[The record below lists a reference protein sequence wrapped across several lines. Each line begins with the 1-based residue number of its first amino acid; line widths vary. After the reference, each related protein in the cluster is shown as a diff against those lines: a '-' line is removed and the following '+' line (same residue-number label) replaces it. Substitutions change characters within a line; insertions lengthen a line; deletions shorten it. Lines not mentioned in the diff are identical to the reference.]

1 MTDSYIKVVLV
12 DDEQHGLD
20 MLRWSLEQF
29 CPEASVVKSFTDPK
43 EASVYLQSNK
53 PDILF
58 LDIEMPGM
66 NGFELLG
73 ALDEI
78 NFAIVFTTAYD
89 EFAIRAFKVSAFDY
103 LLKPIE
109 KEELVAVIRKFRS
122 SQTATDPDSQ
132 LMLLKQLIVQPT
144 RLSRVALPTFEGLE
158 MVQADHIVRCE
169 ADNNYT
175 HIILEVGRK
184 ILVSKT
190 LKDIEDLLKG
200 HQFHRIHYSH
210 LINLN
215 KIERY
220 VKGDGGY
227 VIMDDGATVNVSRS
241 KKESFLRALNT

>member
-1 MTDSYIKVVLV
+1 MSESFINVVLV

-20 MLRWSLEQF
+20 MLRWSLEQY
-29 CPEASVVKSFTDPK
+29 CPEVRIVESLSDPG
-43 EASVYLQSNK
+43 EALLYLQSNQ

-73 ALDEI
+73 AIDDI
-78 NFAIVFTTAYD
+78 HFAIVFTTAYD

-109 KEELVAVIRKFRS
+109 QLELVSVIRKYLS
-122 SQTATDPDSQ
+122 KKKENGLEPQ
-132 LMLLKQLIVQPT
+132 LSLLKQLIHQPSKLT
-144 RLSRVALPTFEGLE
+144 RVALPTFEGLE
-158 MVQADHIVRCE
+158 MIQVDQVVRCE

-175 HIILEVGRK
+175 HIILETGRK

-190 LKDIEDLLKG
+190 LKDIADLLKD
-200 HQFHRIHYSH
+200 HRFHRVHYSH
-210 LINLN
+210 MINLN
-215 KIERY
+215 KIQRY

-227 VIMDDGATVNVSRS
+227 VIMDDGASVNVSRS
-241 KKESFLRALNT
+241 KKESFLKALNA